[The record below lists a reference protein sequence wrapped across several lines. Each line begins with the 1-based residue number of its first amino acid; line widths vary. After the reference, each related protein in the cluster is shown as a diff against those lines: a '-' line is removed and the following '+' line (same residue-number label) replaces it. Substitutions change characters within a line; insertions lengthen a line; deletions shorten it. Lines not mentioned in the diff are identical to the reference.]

1 MSQTPP
7 PRILD
12 HHKRLGGVGVVD
24 ACKGTITLSEE
35 DASRL
40 VYEQLQVRR
49 DRRGDLNEARRQ
61 LTSQVEDALTAL
73 EQKWLGKDRRYMEP
87 EE

>member
-35 DASRL
+35 DAS
-40 VYEQLQVRR
+40 RR